1 MTCYFGLDLTAV
13 VILLTG
19 VDVWEE
25 VAGGAL
31 TLVRPSSKPFAWRE
45 HTLQQ
50 HKIDNNLLMHVLIG
64 FRLSLTTNYPVP
76 WRPASE

>member
-13 VILLTG
+13 EILLTG
-19 VDVWEE
+19 VGVWEE
-25 VAGGAL
+25 VARGAL

-50 HKIDNNLLMHVLIG
+50 HKIDNNLLMHVLIA
-64 FRLSLTTNYPVP
+64 FRLFLTTKYPVP
-76 WRPASE
+76 WRPGSE